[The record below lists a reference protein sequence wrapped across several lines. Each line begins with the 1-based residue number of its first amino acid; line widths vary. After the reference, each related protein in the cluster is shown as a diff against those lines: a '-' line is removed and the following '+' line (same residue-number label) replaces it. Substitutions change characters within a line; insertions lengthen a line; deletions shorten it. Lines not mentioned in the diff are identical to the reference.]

1 MEFRKTTILPTDDAE
16 LAGRMLADLVYEQ
29 PYVLFVV
36 LGTGPEAE
44 DLVQRAAKLSGA
56 ESEPRWVV
64 WIRQPVM
71 LETQIRNFSGAE
83 RLPAA
88 LGHCRA
94 FSMSIT
100 DAIRDV
106 MLASDGVPNL
116 MRVLQAYFRA
126 EKMEEDA

>member
-16 LAGRMLADLVYEQ
+16 LAGRMLADLVNEQ

-36 LGTGPEAE
+36 LGAGPETE
-44 DLVQRAAKLSGA
+44 LLVQRAARLSGA

-64 WIRQPVM
+64 WIRQPAM
-71 LETQIRNFSGAE
+71 LEAQIRSFPGAE
-83 RLPAA
+83 KLPGD
-88 LGHCRA
+88 LGNCRA

-100 DAIRDV
+100 DVIRDV
-106 MLASDGVPNL
+106 LLITEETPNL
-116 MRVLQAYFRA
+116 MRVLQAFFRA